1 MSCAA
6 QVFQVPGMSVF
17 SQSRK
22 AVLTTAAALL
32 ALVVVTGCSSV
43 PTALVKVYQID
54 VVQGNVVTR
63 EQVQA
68 LRAGLPKPVVRDIL
82 GSPLVTSVFHGDRWD
97 YVFGFSRQGQAMQQR
112 RFTVYFKDGALER
125 FEGDDLPSEA
135 DFVATL
141 DRRPV
146 KGDAPV
152 LQATDEQ
159 LNKLTPPRPNTQP
172 ASPAVPQ
179 PVDRVYPP
187 LEPTGAPK

>member
-17 SQSRK
+17 SQSHK

-43 PTALVKVYQID
+43 PTTLVKVYQID

-152 LQATDEQ
+152 LQATEEQ
-159 LNKLTPPRPNTQP
+159 LNKLTPPRPTTQP
-172 ASPAVPQ
+172 ASPVVPQ

>member
-1 MSCAA
+1 
-6 QVFQVPGMSVF
+6 
-17 SQSRK
+17 
-22 AVLTTAAALL
+22 
-32 ALVVVTGCSSV
+32 V

-152 LQATDEQ
+152 LQATEEQ
-159 LNKLTPPRPNTQP
+159 LNKLTPPRPTTQP
-172 ASPAVPQ
+172 ASPVVPQ

>member
-6 QVFQVPGMSVF
+6 QVFQVSGMSVF
-17 SQSRK
+17 SQSHK
-22 AVLTTAAALL
+22 AVLSTAAALL

-43 PTALVKVYQID
+43 PTTLVKVYQID

-152 LQATDEQ
+152 LQATEEQ
-159 LNKLTPPRPNTQP
+159 LNKLTPPRPTTQP
-172 ASPAVPQ
+172 ASPVVPQ

>member
-1 MSCAA
+1 
-6 QVFQVPGMSVF
+6 
-17 SQSRK
+17 
-22 AVLTTAAALL
+22 
-32 ALVVVTGCSSV
+32 
-43 PTALVKVYQID
+43 
-54 VVQGNVVTR
+54 
-63 EQVQA
+63 VQA
-68 LRAGLPKPVVRDIL
+68 LRAGLPKPTVRDIL

-112 RFTVYFKDGALER
+112 RFTVYFKDGVLDR

-146 KGDAPV
+146 KGDVPV
-152 LQATDEQ
+152 LQATEEQ
-159 LNKLTPPRPNTQP
+159 LNNLASPRPATQP
-172 ASPAVPQ
+172 ASPALPK

>member
-6 QVFQVPGMSVF
+6 QVFQVSGMSVF
-17 SQSRK
+17 SQSHK

-43 PTALVKVYQID
+43 PTTLVKVYQID

-152 LQATDEQ
+152 LQATEEQ
-159 LNKLTPPRPNTQP
+159 LNKLTPPRPTTQP
-172 ASPAVPQ
+172 ASPVVPQ

>member
-6 QVFQVPGMSVF
+6 QVFQVSGMSVF
-17 SQSRK
+17 SQSHK

-152 LQATDEQ
+152 LQATEEQ
-159 LNKLTPPRPNTQP
+159 LNKLTPPRPTTQP
-172 ASPAVPQ
+172 ASPVVPQ